1 MSVCGSTAVPASC
14 CFPTLG
20 SGGGKWRNTV
30 VRKSSS
36 CLRVNGMASLRRHIH
51 HALSA
56 SNQCCLTRR
65 STGPATAGG
74 VSLAR
79 SGFATVARQA
89 YTACLRGPVSSNVR
103 QHNSAMLYLRLRRI
117 SNTNPN
123 ASVRCPQTSQ
133 DATEQWKFCTVGASI
148 HDPPLRFAAGNCYAL
163 LQALE
168 CQFVDP
174 PPYQHRA
181 ASLPWAAAVG
191 NGAVPPYAYVL
202 LVSGQ

>member
-1 MSVCGSTAVPASC
+1 M
-14 CFPTLG
+14 G

-30 VRKSSS
+30 VRQSSS

-51 HALSA
+51 HAVSA

-65 STGPATAGG
+65 STGPASAGG

-103 QHNSAMLYLRLRRI
+103 QHNSAMAYLGLRSI
-117 SNTNPN
+117 SNANPN

-133 DATEQWKFCTVGASI
+133 DAQEHRHFSTGGLQTQVA
-148 HDPPLRFAAGNCYAL
+148 PRRFAVGSCYAPPR
-163 LQALE
+163 ALE

-181 ASLPWAAAVG
+181 ASSPWAAAVG
-191 NGAVPPYAYVL
+191 NGAVPPYANVL